1 MTELR
6 AATLDLTEHILIGV
20 LWLAGVTV
28 GTTIRL
34 AGTGRIERMW
44 GPVDFN
50 LDQDT
55 GFPIHSKNC
64 GTRGP

>member
-28 GTTIRL
+28 GTTIRF
-34 AGTGRIERMW
+34 AGTWRIERMW

-50 LDQDT
+50 LDQVLAVELVHRVD
-55 GFPIHSKNC
+55 S
-64 GTRGP
+64 GP